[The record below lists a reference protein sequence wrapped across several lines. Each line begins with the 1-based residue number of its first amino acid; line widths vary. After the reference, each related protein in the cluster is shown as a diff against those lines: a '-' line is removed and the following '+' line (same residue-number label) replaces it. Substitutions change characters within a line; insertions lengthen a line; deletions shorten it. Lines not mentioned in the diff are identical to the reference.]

1 MRMIR
6 RIFFSIILLVL
17 VVPGILFGLMMA
29 SVTEEDGEIKLSGLA
44 AGVTVHSDALGVPA
58 ITAESRADAFRTL
71 GYLHARDRLFQ
82 MELMRRK
89 SAGRLAELFGASALK
104 LDRKQRTYQ
113 LSRTAQ
119 NIVNDLPE
127 TQRHVLQAYVEGVNA
142 YIEHARILPPEFLA
156 LRHTPEPWR
165 AEDSI
170 LVVLGMFQTLNGQEQ
185 DERMV
190 SVMEQALPVDLVT
203 FLTPDT
209 DSYAT
214 VLVGGKGSRRYIKE
228 LPVQAL
234 AALPN
239 AEQPLA
245 YNRVDA
251 ENVVSGSN
259 NWVVA
264 GSKTA
269 DGRAIVANDM
279 HLGLGVPNIWFRAE
293 LQYQD
298 HHLFGVTLPGVPLV
312 VVGGNDDVAWG
323 FTNVTADLVDL
334 ISLEINPDNPNSY
347 RTAQGWR
354 EFDQHAEIIRV
365 KGVDDVEVTLQD
377 TIWGPVSD
385 QPLLGRPVAIKW
397 MALEQHAVDLGLMD
411 MDSAKNTQQAMAIMN
426 NAGAPPQNVVFA
438 DKQGHIGWTYM
449 GRFPRRI
456 GFDGLASRSW
466 ANGGLGWQGY
476 IPPDE
481 LPRLLDPKD
490 GFIVTAN
497 NRTLGSDYPHVIAHN
512 WALGYRAFRIAELLR
527 DRQGLTEQDLL
538 EIQLDSR
545 SGALDFYQQL
555 ALTELRDLKTKDAD
569 LQEAEAALQAWD
581 GYMRASS
588 IGAAFIHEF
597 RKRLAEEVFAKVV
610 AACRVHDPDFRYAW
624 REMETPLRLLLTQR
638 PRGVLTA
645 SYNDDWRQM
654 IIATIRQTSRELRQQ
669 YPATDLAQLTWGQ
682 THTMVLQHPFSKVV
696 PILANVLDMPTFA
709 SDGCA
714 SVCVRV
720 MDNGH
725 GASERLVLSPA
736 HPENAIFHMPG
747 GQSGHPLSPHY
758 RDQQPFWQNGKTAP
772 LQSKTKLHSL
782 SVVPQ

>member
-1 MRMIR
+1 
-6 RIFFSIILLVL
+6 
-17 VVPGILFGLMMA
+17 MA
-29 SVTEEDGEIKLSGLA
+29 SLPSEDGEIRLPGLA
-44 AGVTVHSDALGVPA
+44 AAATIQSDVLGIPS
-58 ITAESRADAFRTL
+58 ITAENREDAFRTL

-113 LSRTAQ
+113 LSRTAR
-119 NIVNDLPE
+119 NIVDDLPAG
-127 TQRHVLQAYVEGVNA
+127 QRQALQAYIEGVNA
-142 YIEHARILPPEFLA
+142 YIDQARILPPEFLA
-156 LRHTPEPWR
+156 LRHHPEPWK

-190 SVMEQALPVDLVT
+190 SVMEQALPADLVT

-214 VLVGGKGSRRYIKE
+214 VLVGGKASRRFSQTI
-228 LPVQAL
+228 PVQAL

-239 AEQPLA
+239 AESALA
-245 YNRVDA
+245 QNSVDA
-251 ENVVSGSN
+251 ENVVAGSN

-264 GSKTA
+264 GSKTT

-279 HLGLGVPNIWFRAE
+279 HLGLGVPNVWYRAD
-293 LQYQD
+293 LKYQD
-298 HHLFGVTLPGVPLV
+298 RHIFGVTLPGVPGV
-312 VVGGNDDVAWG
+312 IVGANDDVAWG

-334 ISLEINPDNPNSY
+334 ISLDTNPENTNSY
-347 RTAQGWR
+347 RTPQGWR
-354 EFDQHAEIIRV
+354 DFDSHSETIRV
-365 KGVDDVEVTLQD
+365 KGAPDVEITLQD
-377 TIWGPVSD
+377 TVWGPVSD
-385 QPLLGRPVAIKW
+385 QPLLGRPIAIKW
-397 MALEQHAVDLGLMD
+397 TALERHAVDLGLME
-411 MDSAKNTQQAMAIMN
+411 MDAAQSTRQAIAIMN
-426 NAGAPPQNVVFA
+426 NTGAPPQNVVFA

-466 ANGGLGWQGY
+466 AGGDLAWQGY
-476 IPPDE
+476 IPPEE
-481 LPRLLDPKD
+481 LPRLENPAE
-490 GFIVTAN
+490 GFIATAN
-497 NRTLGSDYPHVIAHN
+497 NRTLGSEYPHVIAHN

-527 DRQGLTEQDLL
+527 DRRGLTELDLL
-538 EIQLDSR
+538 AIQLDSR

-555 ALTELRDLKTKDAD
+555 ALEELRGLDNKDPD
-569 LQEAEAALQAWD
+569 LQEAERALHAWD
-581 GYMRASS
+581 GRMQTSS
-588 IGAAFIHEF
+588 VGAAFVNEF

-624 REMETPLRLLLTQR
+624 REMETPLRQLLTQR
-638 PRGVLTA
+638 PPGMLSA
-645 SYNDDWRQM
+645 QYHDDWRQM
-654 IIATIRQTSRELRQQ
+654 VIATIRQTSQELHKQ
-669 YPATDLAQLTWGQ
+669 YPETDLAQLTWGQ
-682 THTMVLQHPFSKVV
+682 THTMALMHPFSKVS
-696 PILANVLDMPTFA
+696 PFLGKVLDMPTFA

-725 GASERLVLSPA
+725 GASERLVVSPG

-758 RDQQPFWQNGKTAP
+758 RDQQALWQEGIAAP
-772 LQSKTKLHSL
+772 LQADAKPHTL
-782 SVVPQ
+782 SVLPQ